1 MSKATQI
8 LISEL
13 HQPIWG
19 PMTSV
24 LHLKTDDQGTGV
36 GKIPQMSQPG
46 VAVHPPLSS
55 PEAPQCWTIGWMET
69 VGCTWQ
75 SQKVFLMS

>member
-55 PEAPQCWTIGWMET
+55 PEARGQLDGWRQLAAL
-69 VGCTWQ
+69 G
-75 SQKVFLMS
+75 SHRRSS